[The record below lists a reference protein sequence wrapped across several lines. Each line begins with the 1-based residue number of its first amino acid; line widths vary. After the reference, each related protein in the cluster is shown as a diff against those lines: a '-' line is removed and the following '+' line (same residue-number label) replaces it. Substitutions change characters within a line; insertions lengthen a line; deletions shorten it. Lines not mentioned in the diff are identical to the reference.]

1 MNPTSVT
8 VPTKTFTYLDRVG
21 QTVLMSG
28 RTPIVISD
36 APSIRSRIRVAT
48 ITIRILK
55 SLVKFLYVFI
65 VILSLSGCNQP
76 PVAAPDHVR
85 QVESAIILV
94 PGYYGTR
101 LVRETD
107 DRLIFISLTQALFGD
122 QSLTLPVPG
131 LGFEGTVNLQPDGI
145 LDEIRVVP
153 LLYSIDVYGSLLD
166 RLRLSNKEGQEVIS
180 FAYDW
185 RGDLMEAVRS
195 LDGLIH
201 RLRAEGKNNISIVAH
216 SMGGLIVSY
225 YLRYGTQDIDSAVEN
240 WKGAESLKTVVLAG
254 VPFLGVMP
262 SFRNMNFGVTVGLN
276 SSLLSSEAYASFPAS
291 YYTLPISDS
300 DVLLTPELK
309 PLKGMIRNP
318 EHWRQ
323 SEWGLFNNIQTF
335 SKEIVD
341 QRAVYTSF
349 WLHRSKRFLELIR
362 APLTTPGPSQPS
374 LLYVYAR
381 GTPTLAKGVWMGNLA
396 KGPNSLLFDDHD
408 LAESRPA
415 KNPTT
420 VYADGD
426 GTVTVPS
433 AVLPLPYRQTF
444 PTTIQEYEVGHTE
457 LMNNAD
463 VQHDIVTFLDNHG

>member
-1 MNPTSVT
+1 M
-8 VPTKTFTYLDRVG
+8 
-21 QTVLMSG
+21 
-28 RTPIVISD
+28 
-36 APSIRSRIRVAT
+36 
-48 ITIRILK
+48 
-55 SLVKFLYVFI
+55 KFLSVFI
-65 VILSLSGCNQP
+65 VIVSLSGCSQP

-85 QVESAIILV
+85 QFESAIILV

-107 DRLIFISLTQALFGD
+107 GRLIFISLTQALFGD

-153 LLYSIDVYGSLLD
+153 LFYSIDVYGSLLD
-166 RLRLSNKEGQEVIS
+166 RLRLSNKENQEVIS

-195 LDGLIH
+195 LDVLIR
-201 RLRAEGKNNISIVAH
+201 RLRAEGKKDISVVAH

-240 WKGAESLKTVVLAG
+240 WKGAKSLKSVVLAG
-254 VPFLGVMP
+254 VPFLGVMH
-262 SFRNMNFGVTVGLN
+262 SFRNMNFGVKVGLN
-276 SSLLSSEAYASFPAS
+276 SSLLSSEAYASFPAG
-291 YYTLPISDS
+291 YYTLPVSDS

-309 PLKGMIRNP
+309 PLKGRIRNA

-323 SEWGLFNNIQTF
+323 SEWGLFNTLRTF
-335 SKEIVD
+335 STEIV
-341 QRAVYTSF
+341 QRRAAYTSF
-349 WLHRSKRFLELIR
+349 WLHRSKRFLELIQ
-362 APLTTPGPSQPS
+362 APLATPGPNQPS

-381 GTPTLAKGVWMGNLA
+381 GTPTLAKGVWVGNPA
-396 KGPNSLLFDDHD
+396 KDHDSLLFDDQD
-408 LAESRPA
+408 SAESRPT
-415 KNPTT
+415 KNPNT

-433 AVLPLPYRQTF
+433 ALLPLPYHQTF

-457 LMNNAD
+457 LVSCPD
-463 VQHDIVTFLDNHG
+463 IQHAIVTFLESR